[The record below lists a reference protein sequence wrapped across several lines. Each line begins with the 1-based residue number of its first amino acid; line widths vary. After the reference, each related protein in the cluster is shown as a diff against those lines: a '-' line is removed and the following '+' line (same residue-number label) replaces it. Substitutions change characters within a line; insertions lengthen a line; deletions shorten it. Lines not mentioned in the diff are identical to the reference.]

1 MKTYNQVKSDLV
13 YSKAIIE
20 MYDNLHTNGIS
31 YKNVH
36 YYAIPNN
43 ISSNYSM
50 GEKIVVKCGENT
62 IHTINHCMEYPK
74 SCKWSAKH
82 GYIVLV
88 FTKKGLKDYVAVC
101 KKIEHETE
109 RKARLELYD
118 EKRRLLNKYI
128 SIEKSTFNRKISV
141 NFV

>member
-1 MKTYNQVKSDLV
+1 MKTYYQVKSDLV
-13 YSKAIIE
+13 YSKAILE
-20 MYDNLHTNGIS
+20 MYDNLHSNGIA

-36 YYAIPNN
+36 YYAMPN

-62 IHTINHCMEYPK
+62 IHTIDHCHEYPK

-82 GYIVLV
+82 GYIVLA
-88 FTKKGLKDYVAVC
+88 FTKRGLKDYVAVC
-101 KKIEHETE
+101 KKIENETE
-109 RKARLELYD
+109 MKERVRLFD

-141 NFV
+141 N

>member
-1 MKTYNQVKSDLV
+1 MKKYSELKS
-13 YSKAIIE
+13 E
-20 MYDNLHTNGIS
+20 MSVNNSMMELYENLHTNGIA
-31 YKNVH
+31 YKDVH
-36 YYAIPNN
+36 YYAMPR

-62 IHTINHCMEYPK
+62 IHTIDHCMEYAK

-82 GYIVLV
+82 GCIVLV

-101 KKIEHETE
+101 KKIENENNLAE
-109 RKARLELYD
+109 RLKLFD
-118 EKRRLLNKYI
+118 EQRRLVNKYI

-141 NFV
+141 F